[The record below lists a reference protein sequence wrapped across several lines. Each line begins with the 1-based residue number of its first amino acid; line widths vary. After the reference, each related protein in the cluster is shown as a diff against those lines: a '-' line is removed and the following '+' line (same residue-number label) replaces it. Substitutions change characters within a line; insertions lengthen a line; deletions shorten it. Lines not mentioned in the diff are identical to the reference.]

1 MTIQIEEL
9 LPENEMKKIEN
20 YINSGD
26 YAKVNIAYTKIDKF
40 IREYLIYIKDT
51 YNIRKL
57 DEAIKYLQ
65 IKYDELIEHNTNNI
79 VLKNI
84 INKFIE
90 YKEMREKI
98 KNIENDTT
106 EKQRLI
112 KSLDIRGLWNI
123 SKENVKQNGK

>member
-9 LPENEMKKIEN
+9 LSENEMKKIEN
-20 YINSGD
+20 YLNSED
-26 YAKVNIAYTKIDKF
+26 YAKINIAYTKIDKF
-40 IREYLIYIKDT
+40 IREYLIYIKET

-65 IKYDELIEHNTNNI
+65 IKYDELIENNI
-79 VLKNI
+79 NNIILKNI

-90 YKEMREKI
+90 YKEIRNKI
-98 KNIENDTT
+98 KSIENETT

-123 SKENVKQNGK
+123 GKGNVK

>member
-1 MTIQIEEL
+1 MTIQIEDL
-9 LPENEMKKIEN
+9 LSAKDMMKIDN
-20 YINSGD
+20 YLNSED
-26 YAKVNIAYTKIDKF
+26 YAKINIAYTKIDKF

-65 IKYDELIEHNTNNI
+65 ITYDDLIEHNVNNI

>member
-1 MTIQIEEL
+1 MTTIQIEEL

-20 YINSGD
+20 YLNSED
-26 YAKVNIAYTKIDKF
+26 YAKINIAYTKIDKF
-40 IREYLIYIKDT
+40 IREYLIYIKET

-65 IKYDELIEHNTNNI
+65 IKYDELIENNI
-79 VLKNI
+79 NNIILKNI

-90 YKEMREKI
+90 YKEIRNKI
-98 KNIENDTT
+98 KSIENETT

-123 SKENVKQNGK
+123 GKGNVK